1 MGNSARIRLKFEQ
14 DLKKIGRLER
24 STFSPAT
31 FNIKFMTAELAE
43 VLIRAVEE
51 ADSSTRLLEAVQQ
64 LSAARLTAAIP
75 TLIAALGYNNPGA
88 AVAAVDGLIQIG
100 EPAVLPLL
108 ELLDGYN
115 YGARAWAIRALAGIG
130 DPRGLDMLL
139 DAAKN
144 DFALSVRRAAA
155 RGLGKIRWEELP
167 SEQVQ
172 LAQERSLEVLMQ
184 VSQDPEWVVRYAAV
198 TGLQELAKSFTLS
211 HIDAARQIL
220 AHFDRR
226 VEDEDNLA
234 VIARIWLAQKEIR
247 DYTTE
252 ILESQEQ
259 EYETVSTLVSALDF
273 DWQATL
279 EKLYARKRREEPLHE
294 GDPRKFREL
303 AAAISS
309 AIA

>member
-1 MGNSARIRLKFEQ
+1 MTV
-14 DLKKIGRLER
+14 DL
-24 STFSPAT
+24 AQ
-31 FNIKFMTAELAE
+31 A
-43 VLIRAVEE
+43 LIRAVEE

-100 EPAVLPLL
+100 EPAVVPLL

-130 DPRGLDMLL
+130 DPRALATLL
-139 DAAKN
+139 DAAEN

-155 RGLGKIRWEELP
+155 RGLGTMRWEELP
-167 SEQVQ
+167 TEQIQ
-172 LAQERSLEVLMQ
+172 PAQEQALEALLQ

-198 TGLQELAKSFTLS
+198 TGLQELAIALTLS
-211 HIDAARQIL
+211 QMDWAMQIL
-220 AHFDRR
+220 AHFERR
-226 VEDEDNLA
+226 VEADDNLA

-252 ILESQEQ
+252 ILNSQPA
-259 EYETVSTLVSALDF
+259 ETVSTLVSTLDI

-279 EKLYARKRREEPLHE
+279 EKLYARKRREEPLQE

-303 AAAISS
+303 AAAISQ
-309 AIA
+309 AIH